1 MGLICWLK
9 SSCSSSCCYPVISL
23 FFFPPW
29 AHTRGSK
36 VSAAFCEVASHGLF
50 VARIWVSSDDENK
63 PFQFSPSFRSQ
74 QIPNVA
80 YYQAYSSARR
90 GGICWCPAH
99 CVYAHAHAF
108 ALHDPYLYSH
118 ASASHLLRMS
128 HIRNS
133 VRRRS
138 TFSRYLTSGIL
149 SVDVPPSSDISHP
162 APDAAWER
170 KAIQLPRSDMSGSSD
185 SAYPESIRSRQFRFP
200 GQLCSSDTHDSSD
213 PFPPT
218 IFYSS

>member
-90 GGICWCPAH
+90 GG
-99 CVYAHAHAF
+99 
-108 ALHDPYLYSH
+108 
-118 ASASHLLRMS
+118 
-128 HIRNS
+128 
-133 VRRRS
+133 
-138 TFSRYLTSGIL
+138 TSGGGLPIVFMSMHMSSLCMTPIFIL
-149 SVDVPPSSDISHP
+149 MQACRHLIPMFFFLNHHTH
-162 APDAAWER
+162 
-170 KAIQLPRSDMSGSSD
+170 RSYIHLS
-185 SAYPESIRSRQFRFP
+185 
-200 GQLCSSDTHDSSD
+200 L
-213 PFPPT
+213 
-218 IFYSS
+218 